1 MSPRARLPVPSIRSG
16 EPEGGWSPVVA
27 PAVGDADSHASG
39 VGVPPVVATAAQRR
53 KEEPEN

>member
-27 PAVGDADSHASG
+27 PAV
-39 VGVPPVVATAAQRR
+39 VPPTRCCR
-53 KEEPEN
+53 KGSPADAHLPSWGMGHW